1 MIQLFQ
7 QRDFGNKI
15 NATFQYIT
23 QNFRSLGLALLYIVG
38 PVALVAGIASGV
50 MQSNIFDLGKMT
62 EDAGR
67 DSSAPFAA
75 GYALALSI
83 FSPAFW
89 ITMLFSLLAIL
100 AVSLATYAHMK
111 VYARKT
117 QLNVPT
123 SFTGAI
129 DISVTDVWEEMQPL
143 IGRGVLIS
151 VLSAII
157 TFVAAMFFAIPG
169 IYVGIVLSLGL
180 VVTTFEETDFSQT
193 WNRCFTLIR
202 DKWWSTFGLI
212 VVMGII
218 SAIVGMVF
226 SVPAGIIGVLTGL
239 KLLPNVASFWL
250 ILGNVIATVG
260 GTLLRT
266 LIYVAIGFQYTNL
279 VERQEGR
286 GLLSAI
292 DSIGTSPTQPR
303 ASDEGTY

>member
-7 QRDFGNKI
+7 QRDFGDKI
-15 NATFQYIT
+15 NITFQYIT

-38 PVALVAGIASGV
+38 PVALIAGIASGV
-50 MQSNIFDLGKMT
+50 MQSNIFDL
-62 EDAGR
+62 AGLSR
-67 DSSAPFAA
+67 NGDSSDDPALPFQMIGAI
-75 GYALALSI
+75 L
-83 FSPAFW
+83 SPAFG
-89 ITMLFSLLAIL
+89 ISILFSLLAIL

-117 QLNVPT
+117 DPNAPISPSGLV
-123 SFTGAI
+123 
-129 DISVTDVWEEMQPL
+129 DISVTEVWEEMQPL

-157 TFVAAMFFAIPG
+157 TFVATLLLVIPG
-169 IYVGIVLSLGL
+169 VYVGIVLSLAL
-180 VVTTFEETDFSQT
+180 VVTTFEDTDFSQT
-193 WNRCFTLIR
+193 WNRCFVLIR

-212 VVMGII
+212 IVMGII
-218 SAIVGMVF
+218 SGIVGLVF
-226 SVPAGIIGVLTGL
+226 SIPAGVIGVLTGMR
-239 KLLPNVASFWL
+239 LLPDMANFWVV
-250 ILGNVIATVG
+250 LGNVIATVG
-260 GTLLRT
+260 GTLLRA

>member
-7 QRDFGNKI
+7 QRDFGDKI
-15 NATFQYIT
+15 NTTFQYIT
-23 QNFRSLGLALLYIVG
+23 QNFRSLGVSLLYIVG
-38 PVALVAGIASGV
+38 PVALMAGIASGV
-50 MQSNIFDLGKMT
+50 MQSNIFDLGKT
-62 EDAGR
+62 AEDAGR
-67 DSSAPFAA
+67 DSSAPFAV
-75 GYALALSI
+75 GYALALSF

-117 QLNVPT
+117 QPNAPT
-123 SFTGAI
+123 SFTGTV
-129 DISVTDVWEEMQPL
+129 DISVAEVWEEMQPL

-157 TFVAAMFFAIPG
+157 SFIATMFFVIPG
-169 IYVGIVLSLGL
+169 VYVGIVLSLGL
-180 VVTTFEETDFSQT
+180 VVTTFEGTDFGET
-193 WNRCFTLIR
+193 WNRCFALIR

-212 VVMGII
+212 IVMGII
-218 SAIVGMVF
+218 SAVVGMIF
-226 SVPAGIIGVLTGL
+226 SVPAGIIGILTGM
-239 KLLPNVASFWL
+239 KLLPNITSFWL

-260 GTLLRT
+260 GTLLRA

>member
-7 QRDFGNKI
+7 QRDFGDKI
-15 NATFQYIT
+15 NTTFQYIT
-23 QNFRSLGLALLYIVG
+23 QNFRSLGVSLLYIVG
-38 PVALVAGIASGV
+38 PVALMAGIASGV
-50 MQSNIFDLGKMT
+50 MQSNIFDLGKT
-62 EDAGR
+62 AEDAGR
-67 DSSAPFAA
+67 DSSAPFAV
-75 GYALALSI
+75 GYALALSF

-117 QLNVPT
+117 QPNAPT
-123 SFTGAI
+123 SFTGTV
-129 DISVTDVWEEMQPL
+129 DISVAEVWEEMQPL

-157 TFVAAMFFAIPG
+157 SFIATMFFVIPG
-169 IYVGIVLSLGL
+169 VYVGIVLSLGL
-180 VVTTFEETDFSQT
+180 VVTTFEGTDFGET
-193 WNRCFTLIR
+193 WNRCFALIR

-212 VVMGII
+212 IVMGII
-218 SAIVGMVF
+218 SAVVGMIF
-226 SVPAGIIGVLTGL
+226 SVPAGI
-239 KLLPNVASFWL
+239 SFWL

-260 GTLLRT
+260 GTLLRA